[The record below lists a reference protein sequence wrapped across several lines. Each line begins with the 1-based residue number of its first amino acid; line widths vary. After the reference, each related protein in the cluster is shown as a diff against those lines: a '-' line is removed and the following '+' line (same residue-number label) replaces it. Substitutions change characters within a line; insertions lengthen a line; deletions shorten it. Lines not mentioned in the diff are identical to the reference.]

1 MIWVHPLRRVFVTGL
16 STCCYRSALSVFQRH
31 SWQNRFHSNFS
42 FLSTMASHP
51 MNGCCN
57 PIDKT
62 FRFITR
68 TYLIFIVGIG
78 CAYTKLRL
86 HLWYD
91 QRNSNSV
98 LTWWSR
104 QSLHTAWVLMYSDV
118 IMGAM
123 ASLITGLTIVN
134 STVYSGA
141 DQRKHQSSA
150 SPVTGEWEFTGDR
163 LIPCTNGQWR
173 GKCFHFMTSS
183 CIEKYPNHCVNCQA
197 AICVLYLFN
206 SILADIPALMNNI
219 FYGCLS

>member
-1 MIWVHPLRRVFVTGL
+1 MGTPFTKSFCYWFVHMLLPISFKCFPATLLTKPIW
-16 STCCYRSALSVFQRH
+16 
-31 SWQNRFHSNFS
+31 WFHSNFS

-51 MNGCCN
+51 MNGCCH

-78 CAYTKLRL
+78 CVYTKLRL
-86 HLWYD
+86 HLWYG

-98 LTWWSR
+98 LTWWYR

-123 ASLITGLTIVN
+123 ASLITSLTIVN

-141 DQRKHQSSA
+141 DKRKHQSST

-163 LIPCTNGQWR
+163 LIPCTNGQ
-173 GKCFHFMTSS
+173 
-183 CIEKYPNHCVNCQA
+183 
-197 AICVLYLFN
+197 
-206 SILADIPALMNNI
+206 
-219 FYGCLS
+219 